1 MLSACYFLCMSFAD
15 PKENILQLGLREG
28 MRVGDFGAGSGHYT
42 LAASG
47 IVGGEGKVYAIDVQ
61 EDVLRRLRDAARH
74 AGRVNIETIWGDV
87 ETKGGTKLRDGTL
100 DAVIVSNVLF
110 QANDRNALVLE
121 AKRVL
126 KGGGKLLLVD
136 WAGPYGGL
144 GPPAGRVVPEHA
156 AEELLITA
164 GFHKVKSFRAGPH
177 HYGIVFMSP

>member
-74 AGRVNIETIWGDV
+74 AGRVNI
-87 ETKGGTKLRDGTL
+87 
-100 DAVIVSNVLF
+100 
-110 QANDRNALVLE
+110 
-121 AKRVL
+121 
-126 KGGGKLLLVD
+126 
-136 WAGPYGGL
+136 
-144 GPPAGRVVPEHA
+144 
-156 AEELLITA
+156 
-164 GFHKVKSFRAGPH
+164 
-177 HYGIVFMSP
+177 